1 MRKGGRRGKERKGE
15 KERRERG
22 RERGNEG
29 AREADGQFAV
39 LFLFYYI
46 TITIIILRSGADQR
60 MSWLARS
67 MTSVTRI

>member
-29 AREADGQFAV
+29 AREGDGQFAV
-39 LFLFYYI
+39 LFLFYSI
-46 TITIIILRSGADQR
+46 TITIIILRLGADHR
-60 MSWLARS
+60 KSWPARS
-67 MTSVTRI
+67 MTSATRI